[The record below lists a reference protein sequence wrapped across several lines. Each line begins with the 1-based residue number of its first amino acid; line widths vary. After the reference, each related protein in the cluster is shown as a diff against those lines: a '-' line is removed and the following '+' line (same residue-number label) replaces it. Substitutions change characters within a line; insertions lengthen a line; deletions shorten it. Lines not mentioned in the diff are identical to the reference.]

1 MRIESVSSRIYRLP
15 PTVRWEDST
24 HHVSAI
30 EYVVTDVETDTGLVG
45 TGMSYTTGIGGTAIV
60 ALVDDYCA
68 RMLAGE
74 DPLAIGRHWDTLG
87 KQLRRSGT
95 GLAQLALSAV
105 DVALWDLAAKEA
117 GAPLHR
123 LLGGTRDEVP
133 AYGSGIDLFLEE
145 DALLA
150 HIDELLALG
159 FDWVKIKVGKD
170 DPAEDAGRVAA
181 VRRLIGPKRRLCVDA
196 NQVWELPDAVR
207 HATALAAA
215 GADLVWLEEPLHP
228 EDVEGHASLRARV
241 PLLPVAIG
249 ESVYTDSQFLA
260 YLRAGAVDVVQPD
273 LCRVGGYTG
282 FVRIAHLAAAHHLP
296 VAPHY
301 MAELTLPALC
311 AIPNGLVLEWVRG
324 GTLDELGV
332 LAEPM
337 RLEQGVAHASDA
349 PGHGVVLDRDALALY
364 EVDIDDLRQLDTSAA
379 K

>member
-1 MRIESVSSRIYRLP
+1 VRIESVSSRLYRLP

-24 HHVSAI
+24 HHVSAL
-30 EYVVTDVETDTGLVG
+30 EYVVTDVETDSGLAG
-45 TGMSYTTGIGGTAIV
+45 TGISYTTGVGGTAIV

-74 DPLAIGRHWDTLG
+74 DPLAIGRHWETLG

-105 DVALWDLAAKEA
+105 DTALWDLAGKEA
-117 GAPLHR
+117 GMPLHR
-123 LLGGTRDEVP
+123 LLGGRRDAVP
-133 AYGSGIDLFLEE
+133 AYGSGIDLFLDE

-150 HIDELLALG
+150 HVEELLVFG
-159 FDWVKIKVGKD
+159 FDWIKIKVGKE
-170 DPAEDAGRVAA
+170 DPAEDAARVAA
-181 VRRLIGPKRRLCVDA
+181 VRRLIGPRRRLCVDA
-196 NQVWELPDAVR
+196 NQAWELPDAVR
-207 HATALAAA
+207 RASALAGA
-215 GADLVWLEEPLHP
+215 GADLAWLEEPLHP
-228 EDVEGHASLRARV
+228 EDVDGHASLRART
-241 PLLPVAIG
+241 PLPIAIG
-249 ESVYTDSQFLA
+249 ESVYTDSGFLA

-273 LCRVGGYTG
+273 LCRVGGFTG

-301 MAELTLPALC
+301 VAELTLAALC

-324 GTLDELGV
+324 GTLGELGV

-337 RLEQGVAHASDA
+337 RLEHGVAHASAA
-349 PGHGVVLDRDALALY
+349 PGHGVVLDRDALAPY
-364 EVDIDDLRQLDTSAA
+364 EVDVESLRLLDTRAA

>member
-1 MRIESVSSRIYRLP
+1 VRIESVSSRLYRLP

-24 HHVSAI
+24 HHVSAL

-45 TGMSYTTGIGGTAIV
+45 TGISYTTGVGGTAIV

-74 DPLAIGRHWDTLG
+74 DPLAIGRHWETLG

-95 GLAQLALSAV
+95 GLAQLALAAV
-105 DVALWDLAAKEA
+105 DTALWDLAGKEA
-117 GAPLHR
+117 GVPLHR
-123 LLGGTRDEVP
+123 LLGGCRDAVP
-133 AYGSGIDLFLEE
+133 AYGSGIDLFLDE

-150 HIDELLALG
+150 HVEELLALG
-159 FDWVKIKVGKD
+159 FDWIKIKVGKE
-170 DPAEDAGRVAA
+170 DPAEDAARVAA
-181 VRRLIGPKRRLCVDA
+181 VRRLVGSQRRLCVDA

-215 GADLVWLEEPLHP
+215 GADLAWLEEPLHP

-241 PLLPVAIG
+241 PLPIAIG

-260 YLRAGAVDVVQPD
+260 YLRGGAVDVVQPD
-273 LCRVGGYTG
+273 LCRVGGFTG
-282 FVRIAHLAAAHHLP
+282 FVRIAHLATAHHLP

-301 MAELTLPALC
+301 IAELTLPALC

-324 GTLDELGV
+324 GTLGELGV
-332 LAEPM
+332 LAAPM
-337 RLEQGVAHASDA
+337 RLEHGVAHASTA

-364 EVDIDDLRQLDTSAA
+364 EVDVESLRLLDTRAA

>member
-1 MRIESVSSRIYRLP
+1 MRIESVSSRLYRLP

-30 EYVVTDVETDTGLVG
+30 EYVVTDVETDSGLVG
-45 TGMSYTTGIGGTAIV
+45 TGISYTTGVGGTAIV

-74 DPLAIGRHWDTLG
+74 DPLAIGRHWETLG

-95 GLAQLALSAV
+95 GLVQLALSAV
-105 DVALWDLAAKEA
+105 DTALWDLAGKQA
-117 GAPLHR
+117 GVPLHR
-123 LLGGTRDEVP
+123 LLGGCRDVVP
-133 AYGSGIDLFLEE
+133 AYGSGIDLFLDE

-150 HIDELLALG
+150 HIEELLALG
-159 FDWVKIKVGKD
+159 FDWIKIKVGKD
-170 DPAEDAGRVAA
+170 DPAEDAARVAA
-181 VRRLIGPKRRLCVDA
+181 VRRLIGARRRLCVDA

-207 HATALAAA
+207 HASALAFA

-241 PLLPVAIG
+241 PLPIAIG

-273 LCRVGGYTG
+273 LCRVGGFTG
-282 FVRIAHLAAAHHLP
+282 FMRIAQLAAAHHLP

-301 MAELTLPALC
+301 VAEITLPALC

-324 GTLDELGV
+324 GTLGELGV

-337 RLEQGVAHASDA
+337 RLERGVAHASTA
-349 PGHGVVLDRDALALY
+349 PGHGVVLDRDALAPY
-364 EVDIDDLRQLDTSAA
+364 EVDVESVRLLDTRAA

>member
-1 MRIESVSSRIYRLP
+1 VRIESVSSRLYRLP

-24 HHVSAI
+24 HQISAL
-30 EYVVTDVETDTGLVG
+30 EYVVTDVETDGGLVG
-45 TGMSYTTGIGGTAIV
+45 TGLCYTTGVGGTAIV

-74 DPLAIGRHWDTLG
+74 DPLAIGRHWETLG

-105 DVALWDLAAKEA
+105 DTALWDLAGKAA
-117 GAPLHR
+117 AAPVHR
-123 LLGGTRDEVP
+123 LLGGFRDSVP
-133 AYGSGIDLFLEE
+133 AYGSGIDLFFDE
-145 DALLA
+145 DGLLA
-150 HIDELLALG
+150 HVEELLALG
-159 FDWVKIKVGKD
+159 FDWIKIKVGKE
-170 DPAEDAGRVAA
+170 DPAEDASRVAA
-181 VRRLIGPKRRLCVDA
+181 VRRLIGPQRPLCVDA

-207 HATALAAA
+207 HAAALAAA
-215 GADLVWLEEPLHP
+215 GADLAWLEEPLHP

-241 PLLPVAIG
+241 PLPIAIG

-282 FVRIAHLAAAHHLP
+282 FIRVAQLAAAHHLP

-301 MAELTLPALC
+301 IAELTLPALC

-324 GTLDELGV
+324 GTLGELGV

-337 RLEQGVAHASDA
+337 RLENGVAHASAA
-349 PGHGVVLDRDALALY
+349 PGHGVVLDRDALAPY
-364 EVDIDDLRQLDTSAA
+364 EVDVESLRLLDTRAA

>member
-1 MRIESVSSRIYRLP
+1 MRIESVSSRLYRLP

-24 HHVSAI
+24 HHVSAL
-30 EYVVTDVETDTGLVG
+30 EYVVTDVETDSGLVG
-45 TGMSYTTGIGGTAIV
+45 TGMSYTTGVGGTAIV

-74 DPLAIGRHWDTLG
+74 DPLTIGRHWEALR
-87 KQLRRSGT
+87 KQLHRSGT

-105 DVALWDLAAKEA
+105 DTALWDLAGKDS
-117 GAPLHR
+117 GTPVHR
-123 LLGGTRDEVP
+123 LLGGCRDAVP
-133 AYGSGIDLFLEE
+133 AYGSGIDLFLDE

-150 HIDELLALG
+150 HIEGLLALG
-159 FDWVKIKVGKD
+159 FDWIKIKVGKE
-170 DPAEDAGRVAA
+170 DPAEDAARVAA

-215 GADLVWLEEPLHP
+215 GADLGWLEEPLHP

-241 PLLPVAIG
+241 PLPIAIG

-273 LCRVGGYTG
+273 ICRVGGFTG
-282 FVRIAHLAAAHHLP
+282 FMRIAHLAAAHHLP

-301 MAELTLPALC
+301 IAELTLPALC

-324 GTLDELGV
+324 GTLGELGV

-337 RLEQGVAHASDA
+337 RLERGVAHASSA
-349 PGHGVVLDRDALALY
+349 PGHGVLLDRDALAPY
-364 EVDIDDLRQLDTSAA
+364 EVDAESLRLLDTRAA

>member
-1 MRIESVSSRIYRLP
+1 VRIDSVSSRLYRLP

-24 HHVSAI
+24 HHISAL
-30 EYVVTDVETDTGLVG
+30 EYVVTDVETDSGLVG
-45 TGMSYTTGIGGTAIV
+45 TGISYTTGVGGTAIV

-74 DPLAIGRHWDTLG
+74 DPLAIGRHWETLG

-105 DVALWDLAAKEA
+105 DTALWDLAGKAA
-117 GAPLHR
+117 AAPVHR
-123 LLGGTRDEVP
+123 LLGGFRDSVP
-133 AYGSGIDLFLEE
+133 AYGSGIDLFLDE
-145 DALLA
+145 DGLLA
-150 HIDELLALG
+150 HVDELLALG
-159 FDWVKIKVGKD
+159 FDWIKIKVGRE
-170 DPAEDAGRVAA
+170 DPAEDASRVAA
-181 VRRLIGPKRRLCVDA
+181 VRRLIGPQRRLCVDA

-207 HATALAAA
+207 HAAALAAA
-215 GADLVWLEEPLHP
+215 GADLAWLEEPLHP

-241 PLLPVAIG
+241 PLPIAIG

-260 YLRAGAVDVVQPD
+260 FLRSGAVDVVQPD

-282 FVRIAHLAAAHHLP
+282 FIRIAQLAAAHHLP

-301 MAELTLPALC
+301 IAELTLPALC

-324 GTLDELGV
+324 GTLGELGV

-337 RLEQGVAHASDA
+337 RLENGVAHASSA
-349 PGHGVVLDRDALALY
+349 PGHGVVLDRDALAPY
-364 EVDIDDLRQLDTSAA
+364 EVDVESLRLLDTRAA

>member
-1 MRIESVSSRIYRLP
+1 MRIESVSSRLYRLP

-30 EYVVTDVETDTGLVG
+30 EYVVTDVETDSGLVG
-45 TGMSYTTGIGGTAIV
+45 TGISYTTGVGGTAIV

-74 DPLAIGRHWDTLG
+74 DPLAIGRHWETLG

-95 GLAQLALSAV
+95 GLVQLALSAV
-105 DVALWDLAAKEA
+105 DTALWDIA
-117 GAPLHR
+117 GKQAGVPLHR
-123 LLGGTRDEVP
+123 LLGGCRDVVP
-133 AYGSGIDLFLEE
+133 AYGSGIDLFLDE

-150 HIDELLALG
+150 HIEELLALG
-159 FDWVKIKVGKD
+159 FDWIKIKVGKD
-170 DPAEDAGRVAA
+170 DPAEDAARVAA
-181 VRRLIGPKRRLCVDA
+181 VRRLIGARRRLCVDA

-207 HATALAAA
+207 HASALAVA

-241 PLLPVAIG
+241 PLPIAIG

-273 LCRVGGYTG
+273 LCRVGGFTG
-282 FVRIAHLAAAHHLP
+282 FMRIAQLAAAHHLP

-301 MAELTLPALC
+301 VAEITLPALC

-324 GTLDELGV
+324 GTLGELGV

-337 RLEQGVAHASDA
+337 RLERGVAHASTA
-349 PGHGVVLDRDALALY
+349 PGHGVVLDRDALAPY
-364 EVDIDDLRQLDTSAA
+364 EVDVESVRLLDTRAA

>member
-1 MRIESVSSRIYRLP
+1 VHIESVSSRLYRLP

-45 TGMSYTTGIGGTAIV
+45 TGMSYTTGVGGTAIV

-68 RMLAGE
+68 RMLIGE
-74 DPLAIGRHWDTLG
+74 DPLAVGRHWETLG
-87 KQLRRSGT
+87 KHLRRSGT

-105 DVALWDLAAKEA
+105 DTALWDIVGKEA

-123 LLGGTRDEVP
+123 LLGGCRESVP
-133 AYGSGIDLFLEE
+133 AYGSGIDLFLDE
-145 DALLA
+145 DGLLA
-150 HIDELLALG
+150 HIEELLALG
-159 FDWVKIKVGKD
+159 FDWIKIKVGKE
-170 DPAEDAGRVAA
+170 DPDEDAARVAA

-207 HATALAAA
+207 HAAALAAA
-215 GADLVWLEEPLHP
+215 GADLTWLEEPLHP

-241 PLLPVAIG
+241 RLPIAIG

-273 LCRVGGYTG
+273 ICRVGGFTG
-282 FVRIAHLAAAHHLP
+282 FMRIAQLAAAHHLP

-301 MAELTLPALC
+301 IAELSLPALC

-337 RLEQGVAHASDA
+337 RLERGVAYASSA
-349 PGHGVVLDRDALALY
+349 PGHGVLLDRDALAPF
-364 EVDIDDLRQLDTSAA
+364 EVDAESLRLLDTRAA

>member
-1 MRIESVSSRIYRLP
+1 VRIESVSSRLYRLP

-24 HHVSAI
+24 HHVSAL

-45 TGMSYTTGIGGTAIV
+45 TGISYTTGVGGTAIV

-74 DPLAIGRHWDTLG
+74 DPLAIGRHWETLG

-95 GLAQLALSAV
+95 GLAQLALAAV
-105 DVALWDLAAKEA
+105 DTALWDLAGKEA
-117 GAPLHR
+117 GVPLHR
-123 LLGGTRDEVP
+123 LLGGCRDAVP
-133 AYGSGIDLFLEE
+133 AYGSGIDLFLDE

-150 HIDELLALG
+150 HVEELLALG
-159 FDWVKIKVGKD
+159 FDWIKIKVGKE
-170 DPAEDAGRVAA
+170 DPAEDAARVAA
-181 VRRLIGPKRRLCVDA
+181 VRRLVGSQRRLCVDA

-215 GADLVWLEEPLHP
+215 GADLAWLEEPLHP

-241 PLLPVAIG
+241 PLPIAIG

-260 YLRAGAVDVVQPD
+260 YLRGGAVDVVQPD
-273 LCRVGGYTG
+273 LCRVGGFTG
-282 FVRIAHLAAAHHLP
+282 FVRIAHLATAHHLP

-301 MAELTLPALC
+301 IAELTLPALC

-324 GTLDELGV
+324 GTLGELGV
-332 LAEPM
+332 LAAPM
-337 RLEQGVAHASDA
+337 RLEHGVAHASAA

-364 EVDIDDLRQLDTSAA
+364 EVDVESLRLLDTRAA

>member
-1 MRIESVSSRIYRLP
+1 MRIESVSSRLYRLP

-30 EYVVTDVETDTGLVG
+30 EYVVTDVETDSGLVG
-45 TGMSYTTGIGGTAIV
+45 TGISYTTGVGGTAIV

-68 RMLAGE
+68 RMLVGE
-74 DPLAIGRHWDTLG
+74 DPLAIGRHWEALG

-95 GLAQLALSAV
+95 GLVQLALSAV
-105 DVALWDLAAKEA
+105 DTALWDLAAKEA

-123 LLGGTRDEVP
+123 LLGGCRDSVQ
-133 AYGSGIDLFLEE
+133 AYGSGIDLFLDE

-150 HIDELLALG
+150 HIEELLGLG
-159 FDWVKIKVGKD
+159 FDWIKIKIGKE
-170 DPAEDAGRVAA
+170 DPAEDAARVAA
-181 VRRLIGPKRRLCVDA
+181 VRRLIGSQRRLCVDA

-207 HATALAAA
+207 HASALATA

-228 EDVEGHASLRARV
+228 EDVEGHASLRERV
-241 PLLPVAIG
+241 PIPLAIG

-260 YLRAGAVDVVQPD
+260 YLRAGAVDIVQPD

-282 FVRIAHLAAAHHLP
+282 FMRIAQLAAAHHLP

-301 MAELTLPALC
+301 IAELTLPALC

-324 GTLDELGV
+324 GTLGELGV

-337 RLEQGVAHASDA
+337 RLEGGIAHASSA
-349 PGHGVVLDRDALALY
+349 PGHGVLLDRDALAPF
-364 EVDIDDLRQLDTSAA
+364 EVDIESLRLLDTRAA

>member
-1 MRIESVSSRIYRLP
+1 MRIESVSSRLYRLP

-45 TGMSYTTGIGGTAIV
+45 TGISYTTGVGGTAIV

-74 DPLAIGRHWDTLG
+74 DPLAIGRHWETLG

-105 DVALWDLAAKEA
+105 DTA
-117 GAPLHR
+117 
-123 LLGGTRDEVP
+123 LLGPRGQGGRACPSTGCSAAAATPSRP
-133 AYGSGIDLFLEE
+133 TAAASTCSSTKT
-145 DALLA
+145 ALLA
-150 HIDELLALG
+150 HVEELLALG
-159 FDWVKIKVGKD
+159 FDWIKIKVGKE
-170 DPAEDAGRVAA
+170 DPAEDAARVAA
-181 VRRLIGPKRRLCVDA
+181 VRRLIGPQRRLCVDA

-207 HATALAAA
+207 HAAALAAA
-215 GADLVWLEEPLHP
+215 GADLAWLEEPLHP

-241 PLLPVAIG
+241 PLPIAIG

-273 LCRVGGYTG
+273 ICRVGGFTG
-282 FVRIAHLAAAHHLP
+282 FMRIAHLAAAHHLP

-301 MAELTLPALC
+301 IAELTLPALC

-324 GTLDELGV
+324 GTLGELGV

-337 RLEQGVAHASDA
+337 RLERGVAHASAA
-349 PGHGVVLDRDALALY
+349 PGHGVVLDRDALAPY
-364 EVDIDDLRQLDTSAA
+364 EVDAESLRLLDTRAA

>member
-1 MRIESVSSRIYRLP
+1 VRIESVSSRLYRLP
-15 PTVRWEDST
+15 PTLRWEDST
-24 HHVSAI
+24 HHVSAL

-45 TGMSYTTGIGGTAIV
+45 TGVSYTTGVGGTAIV

-74 DPLAIGRHWDTLG
+74 DPLAIGRHWETLG

-95 GLAQLALSAV
+95 GLAQLALAAV
-105 DVALWDLAAKEA
+105 DIALWDLAGKQA

-123 LLGGTRDEVP
+123 LLGGTRDAVP
-133 AYGSGIDLFLEE
+133 AYGSGIDLFLDE

-150 HIDELLALG
+150 DVDERLALG
-159 FDWVKIKVGKD
+159 FDWIKIKVGRE
-170 DPAEDAGRVAA
+170 DPAEDAARVAA
-181 VRRLIGPKRRLCVDA
+181 VRRLIGPQRRLCVDA

-207 HATALAAA
+207 HANALAAA
-215 GADLVWLEEPLHP
+215 GADLAWLEEPLHP
-228 EDVEGHASLRARV
+228 EDVDGHASLRARA
-241 PLLPVAIG
+241 PLPIAVG
-249 ESVYTDSQFLA
+249 ESVYTDAQFLA

-273 LCRVGGYTG
+273 LCRVGGFTG

-301 MAELTLPALC
+301 IAELTLPALC

-324 GTLDELGV
+324 GTLGELGV

-337 RLEQGVAHASDA
+337 RLDNGVARASAA
-349 PGHGVVLDRDALALY
+349 PGHGVVLDREALAAY
-364 EVDIDDLRQLDTSAA
+364 EVDVEDLRRLDTSAA